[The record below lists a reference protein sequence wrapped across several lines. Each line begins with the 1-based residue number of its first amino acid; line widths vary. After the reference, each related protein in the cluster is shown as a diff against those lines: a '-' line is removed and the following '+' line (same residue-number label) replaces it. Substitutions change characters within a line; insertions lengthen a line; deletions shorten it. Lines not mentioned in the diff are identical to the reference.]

1 MVAWETENAAGG
13 STPGGAAASYFRSP
27 INHKEKIMISK
38 VVSCIQHHAARAVLA
53 LGLVALLAPAS
64 LHAGPPLICHPYEI
78 GAAKS
83 LPGATDGHWLGISRS
98 YDRQN
103 LVGDTLALLT
113 PDTPVLVRMETLRRA
128 AIYATSEMRGWE
140 KNAYTAEDREI
151 SMTLLKQLRGRAD
164 TKDEAKRA
172 LALFDAGF
180 FAETLRQTNMDPG
193 FDGYPLLVQAAG
205 LRPADAEIQFALAIA
220 GVATKRAEQAEH
232 LARARAAAKSNSLLA
247 SNIAS
252 HFSKS

>member
-1 MVAWETENAAGG
+1 
-13 STPGGAAASYFRSP
+13 
-27 INHKEKIMISK
+27 MISK
-38 VVSCIQHHAARAVLA
+38 IVSKTQRALLV

-83 LPGATDGHWLGISRS
+83 LPGATNGHWLGISKS
-98 YDRQN
+98 YDRKN
-103 LVGDTLALLT
+103 LVADTLALLT
-113 PDTPVLVRMETLRRA
+113 PDAPVLVRMETLRRA
-128 AIYATSEMRGWE
+128 AIYATAEMRGWD
-140 KNAYTAEDREI
+140 KGAYTAEDREI
-151 SMTLLKQLRGRAD
+151 SMTLLKQLRDRAT

-180 FAETLRQTNMDPG
+180 FAETLRQTNMALG
-193 FDGYPLLVQAAG
+193 FDGYPLLVQAAE

-220 GVATKRAEQAEH
+220 SVAPKRAEH
-232 LARARAAAKSNSLLA
+232 GDYLARARAAAKTNALLA
-247 SNIAS
+247 SNLAS